1 MFFLSNR
8 MQLQQHKM
16 LWEVGTAGCECT
28 ASCWDA
34 MRRRGHAVVEPACSW
49 GLWEGCAHF

>member
-49 GLWEGCAHF
+49 GLWQGCAHF